1 MSSPTP
7 KHVLF
12 AHFAAV
18 AKTIGNAHRIDLLQ
32 QLAQGEQSVETLAR
46 KTGLTVANTSQHLQ
60 HLRRAGLVAARR
72 DGTFIYYRLAD
83 DSVLD
88 VLAALRRVAERN
100 LAEVE
105 QVVRG
110 YFDNRDAMEPVTR
123 KELARRLKSG
133 DVTILDVRP
142 EDEFALA
149 HVPGAINVPLKELE
163 ARTAEIDPAKDIIAY
178 CRGAYCVYSYEAV
191 AKLRAK
197 GFRIRRLED
206 GLPEW
211 KAAGLPVES
220 AAKES

>member
-7 KHVLF
+7 KQVLF

-18 AKTIGNAHRIDLLQ
+18 AKTIGNAHRIELLQ

-72 DGTFIYYRLAD
+72 DGTFIYYKLAD
-83 DSVLD
+83 DAVLD

-110 YFDNRDAMEPVTR
+110 YFNNRDAMEAVTR

-133 DVTILDVRP
+133 DVTVLDVRP

-149 HVPGAINVPLKELE
+149 HVPGAVNIPLKELE

-220 AAKES
+220 ASKES

>member
-7 KHVLF
+7 KQVLF

-46 KTGLTVANTSQHLQ
+46 KTGLAVANTSQHLQ

-83 DSVLD
+83 DAVLD

-133 DVTILDVRP
+133 DVTVLDVRP

-163 ARTAEIDPAKDIIAY
+163 ARVAEIDPAKDIIAY

-220 AAKES
+220 AIKET

>member
-7 KHVLF
+7 KQVLF

-72 DGTFIYYRLAD
+72 DRTFIFYRLAD
-83 DSVLD
+83 DAVLD
-88 VLAALRRVAERN
+88 FIAALRRVAERN

-110 YFDNRDAMEPVTR
+110 YFNNR
-123 KELARRLKSG
+123 
-133 DVTILDVRP
+133 DVRP
-142 EDEFALA
+142 QDEFALA

-163 ARTAEIDPAKDIIAY
+163 ARVAEINPEKDIVAY

-211 KAAGLPVES
+211 KAAGLPIES
-220 AAKES
+220 ISKEN

>member
-7 KHVLF
+7 KQVLF

-46 KTGLTVANTSQHLQ
+46 KTGLAVANASQHLQ

-72 DGTFIYYRLAD
+72 DGTFIYYRMAD
-83 DSVLD
+83 DAVLD

-110 YFDNRDAMEPVTR
+110 YFNNRDAMEPVTR

-133 DVTILDVRP
+133 DVTILYVRP

-163 ARTAEIDPAKDIIAY
+163 ARTAEIDPTKDIIAY

-220 AAKES
+220 ASKES

>member
-7 KHVLF
+7 KQVLF

-18 AKTIGNAHRIDLLQ
+18 AKTIGNAHRIELLQ

-46 KTGLTVANTSQHLQ
+46 KSGLTVANTSQHLQ
-60 HLRRAGLVAARR
+60 HLRRTGLVAARR

-83 DSVLD
+83 DAVLD
-88 VLAALRRVAERN
+88 VLAALRHVAERN

-110 YFDNRDAMEPVTR
+110 YFNNRDSMEPVTR

-133 DVTILDVRP
+133 DVTVLDVRP

-211 KAAGLPVES
+211 KAAGLPIES
-220 AAKES
+220 ASK

>member
-7 KHVLF
+7 KQVLF

-83 DSVLD
+83 DAVLD

-163 ARTAEIDPAKDIIAY
+163 ARAAEIDPAKDIIAY

>member
-7 KHVLF
+7 KQILF

-18 AKTIGNAHRIDLLQ
+18 AKTIGNAHRIELLQ

-46 KTGLTVANTSQHLQ
+46 KAGLALANASQHLQ

-72 DGTFIYYRLAD
+72 NGTFIYYRLAD
-83 DSVLD
+83 DAVLD
-88 VLAALRRVAERN
+88 VLASLRRVAERN

-110 YFDNRDAMEPVTR
+110 YFNNRDAMEPVTR

-133 DVTILDVRP
+133 GVTILDVRP

-149 HVPGAINVPLKELE
+149 HVPGAINIPLKQIE
-163 ARTAEIDPAKDIIAY
+163 ARAAEIDHTKDIVAY

-220 AAKES
+220 AGKER

>member
-7 KHVLF
+7 KQILF
-12 AHFAAV
+12 THFAAV
-18 AKTIGNAHRIDLLQ
+18 AKTVGNAHRIELLQ
-32 QLAQGEQSVETLAR
+32 QLAQGEQSVETLAW
-46 KTGLTVANTSQHLQ
+46 KTGLALANASQHLQ
-60 HLRRAGLVAARR
+60 QLRRAGLVAARR
-72 DGTFIYYRLAD
+72 EGTFIYYRLAD
-83 DSVLD
+83 DAVLD
-88 VLAALRRVAERN
+88 VLASLRRVAERN

-110 YFDNRDAMEPVTR
+110 YFNNRDAMEPVTR

-133 DVTILDVRP
+133 DVTVLDVRP
-142 EDEFALA
+142 EDEFGLA
-149 HVPGAINVPLKELE
+149 HLPGAINIPLKQIED
-163 ARTAEIDPAKDIIAY
+163 RTAEIDPAKDIVAY

-220 AAKES
+220 AGKES

>member
-7 KHVLF
+7 KQVLF

-83 DSVLD
+83 DAVLD

-123 KELARRLKSG
+123 EELARRLKTG

-163 ARTAEIDPAKDIIAY
+163 ARTAEIDPMKDIIAY

-220 AAKES
+220 ASKEN

>member
-7 KHVLF
+7 KQVLF

-46 KTGLTVANTSQHLQ
+46 KTGLAVANASQHLQ

-72 DGTFIYYRLAD
+72 DGTFIYYRMAD
-83 DSVLD
+83 DAVLD

-110 YFDNRDAMEPVTR
+110 YFNNRDAMEPVTR

-163 ARTAEIDPAKDIIAY
+163 ARTAEIDPTKDIIAY

-220 AAKES
+220 ASKES

>member
-7 KHVLF
+7 KQVLF

-18 AKTIGNAHRIDLLQ
+18 AKTIGNAHRIELLQ
-32 QLAQGEQSVETLAR
+32 QLGQGEQSVEILAR
-46 KTGLTVANTSQHLQ
+46 KAGLTVANASQHLQ

-72 DGTFIYYRLAD
+72 NGTFIYYRLSD
-83 DSVLD
+83 DAVLD
-88 VLAALRRVAERN
+88 VLTSLRRVAERN

-105 QVVRG
+105 KVVRG
-110 YFDNRDAMEPVTR
+110 YFNNRDAIEPVTR

-133 DVTILDVRP
+133 DVTVLDVRP
-142 EDEFALA
+142 PDEFALA
-149 HVPGAINVPLKELE
+149 HLPGAINVPLKELD
-163 ARTAEIDPAKDIIAY
+163 ARSAEIDPSKDIVAY

-197 GFRIRRLED
+197 GFTIRRLED

-220 AAKES
+220 GGKES

>member
-7 KHVLF
+7 KQVLF
-12 AHFAAV
+12 GHFAAV
-18 AKTIGNAHRIDLLQ
+18 ARTIGNAHRIDLLQ

-46 KTGLTVANTSQHLQ
+46 KTGLTVANASQHLQ
-60 HLRRAGLVAARR
+60 HLRRAGLVTARR
-72 DGTFIYYRLAD
+72 NGTFIYYRLAD
-83 DSVLD
+83 DAVLD
-88 VLAALRRVAERN
+88 VIAALRRLAERN

-105 QVVRG
+105 KVVRN
-110 YFDNRDAMEPVTR
+110 YFNNRDAMEPVTR
-123 KELARRLKSG
+123 EELAKRLKSG
-133 DVTILDVRP
+133 DVTVLDVRP

-163 ARTAEIDPAKDIIAY
+163 KRTAEIDSTKDIVAY

-197 GFRIRRLED
+197 GFSIRRLED

-220 AAKES
+220 ASKES

>member
-7 KHVLF
+7 KQVLF
-12 AHFAAV
+12 GHFAAV
-18 AKTIGNAHRIDLLQ
+18 ARTIGNAHRIDLLQ

-46 KTGLTVANTSQHLQ
+46 KTGLTVANASQHLQ
-60 HLRRAGLVAARR
+60 HLRRAGLVTARR
-72 DGTFIYYRLAD
+72 NGTFIYYRLAD
-83 DSVLD
+83 DAVLD
-88 VLAALRRVAERN
+88 VIAALRRLAERN

-105 QVVRG
+105 KVV
-110 YFDNRDAMEPVTR
+110 PVTR
-123 KELARRLKSG
+123 EELAKRLKSG
-133 DVTILDVRP
+133 DVTVLDVRP

-163 ARTAEIDPAKDIIAY
+163 KRTAEIDSTKDIVAY

-197 GFRIRRLED
+197 GFSIRRLED

-220 AAKES
+220 ASKES

>member
-7 KHVLF
+7 KQVLF

-60 HLRRAGLVAARR
+60 HLRRAGLIAARR

>member
-7 KHVLF
+7 KQVLF

-46 KTGLTVANTSQHLQ
+46 KTGLAVANTSQHLQ

-83 DSVLD
+83 DAVLD

-133 DVTILDVRP
+133 DVTVLDVRP

-163 ARTAEIDPAKDIIAY
+163 ARVAEIDPTKDIIAY

-197 GFRIRRLED
+197 GFKIRRLED

-220 AAKES
+220 ASKGS

>member
-1 MSSPTP
+1 MSSLTP
-7 KHVLF
+7 KQILF

-18 AKTIGNAHRIDLLQ
+18 AKTIGNAHRIELLQ

-46 KTGLTVANTSQHLQ
+46 KAGLALANASQHLQ

-83 DSVLD
+83 DAVLD
-88 VLAALRRVAERN
+88 VLATLRRVAERN

-110 YFDNRDAMEPVTR
+110 YFNNRDAMEPVTR

-133 DVTILDVRP
+133 DVTVLDVRP
-142 EDEFALA
+142 EDEFTLA
-149 HVPGAINVPLKELE
+149 HVPGAINIPLKELE
-163 ARTAEIDPAKDIIAY
+163 QRTAEIDPAKDIIAY

-197 GFRIRRLED
+197 GFSIRRLED

-220 AAKES
+220 AGKEN

>member
-1 MSSPTP
+1 MSSLTP
-7 KHVLF
+7 KQILF

-18 AKTIGNAHRIDLLQ
+18 AKTIGNAHRFELLQ

-46 KTGLTVANTSQHLQ
+46 KAGLALANASQHLQ

-83 DSVLD
+83 DAVLD
-88 VLAALRRVAERN
+88 VLASLRRVAERN

-110 YFDNRDAMEPVTR
+110 YFNNRDAMEPVTR

-133 DVTILDVRP
+133 GVAILDVRP

-149 HVPGAINVPLKELE
+149 HVLGAINIPLKELE
-163 ARTAEIDPAKDIIAY
+163 KRSAEIDPAKDIVAY

-220 AAKES
+220 AGKER

>member
-7 KHVLF
+7 KQVLF

-46 KTGLTVANTSQHLQ
+46 KTGLAVANASQHLQ

-72 DGTFIYYRLAD
+72 DGTFIYYRMAD
-83 DSVLD
+83 DAVLD

-110 YFDNRDAMEPVTR
+110 YFNNRDAMEPVTR

-163 ARTAEIDPAKDIIAY
+163 ARTAEIDPTKDIIAY

-211 KAAGLPVES
+211 EAAGLPVES
-220 AAKES
+220 ASKES